1 MANDVFANM
10 MEVSCKAAAGK
21 SICAFPDVCFTP
33 PTAPPTPPGV
43 PIPYPNTGMASD
55 CTSGSRTVKISGKE
69 VMLKNKSYFKKSTG
83 DEAGCA
89 PKKGVVTS
97 KNMGKVYFNMWSMD
111 VKVEGENVVRNL
123 DLTTHNHA
131 SVPGNT
137 PTWPYI
143 DDTYVGV
150 DVWSKCRD
158 DMGKEEKAC
167 KEFKPRKEGGVD
179 PCDYVDNSLVAT
191 PEYLPGG
198 KVNPD
203 DVTKPD
209 KKNVD
214 KYSESV
220 MADECLK
227 ARRCMLQPYD
237 KSEKGKGGCCNGQT
251 GHHLVEA
258 SGLMEGRTKKKGQ
271 PHNPSI
277 LKGTE
282 YDEAKAPCVCL
293 EGVNQYQGTH
303 GLMHTYQS
311 TAAIESAR
319 PGTLTFVDS
328 NATES
333 TKTFE
338 KTTTY
343 GEAKAEG
350 LQAMGKVFN
359 NECDPKCIE
368 AQLDAYHNQAGI
380 YDDTPCKSVITGHYG
395 DDWVKAADA
404 KVDKLNA
411 KAPNR
416 GAAAGA

>member
-1 MANDVFANM
+1 
-10 MEVSCKAAAGK
+10 
-21 SICAFPDVCFTP
+21 
-33 PTAPPTPPGV
+33 
-43 PIPYPNTGMASD
+43 
-55 CTSGSRTVKISGKE
+55 
-69 VMLKNKSYFKKSTG
+69 
-83 DEAGCA
+83 
-89 PKKGVVTS
+89 
-97 KNMGKVYFNMWSMD
+97 
-111 VKVEGENVVRNL
+111 
-123 DLTTHNHA
+123 
-131 SVPGNT
+131 
-137 PTWPYI
+137 
-143 DDTYVGV
+143 
-150 DVWSKCRD
+150 
-158 DMGKEEKAC
+158 
-167 KEFKPRKEGGVD
+167 
-179 PCDYVDNSLVAT
+179 
-191 PEYLPGG
+191 
-198 KVNPD
+198 
-203 DVTKPD
+203 
-209 KKNVD
+209 
-214 KYSESV
+214 
-220 MADECLK
+220 
-227 ARRCMLQPYD
+227 MLQPYD

-271 PHNPSI
+271 PHNPAI

-282 YDEAKAPCVCL
+282 YDPDKAPCVCL

-319 PGTLTFVDS
+319 PGTLSFVDS
-328 NATES
+328 NAAES

-350 LQAMGKVFN
+350 LTAMGKVFN

-380 YDDTPCKSVITGHYG
+380 YDDTPCKSVITGHVG

-416 GAAAGA
+416 GAANNA